1 MVTYSSATENK
12 NSAGKPNHKNGS
24 TCNTAIEG
32 PSHGHRQYTVHRKL
46 GDVWMYDS
54 ETCEQT
60 NKQTGRKKQTDT
72 LITILRSRTGDG
84 VKTKNRIKITSVFC
98 CRRTRATRWRLLT
111 NILLY
116 RKKGTRNGYY
126 RKLIGS
132 FLWSTKWYHCQ

>member
-60 NKQTGRKKQTDT
+60 NKQTGRKKTDRHT
-72 LITILRSRTGDG
+72 HHNTPLPYRGWS
-84 VKTKNRIKITSVFC
+84 KNKE
-98 CRRTRATRWRLLT
+98 
-111 NILLY
+111 
-116 RKKGTRNGYY
+116 
-126 RKLIGS
+126 
-132 FLWSTKWYHCQ
+132 